1 MKPKNTDFDKS
12 YNIIGFIIIPILIL
26 SVLGQHFIF
35 KSEEYITR
43 KYFEF
48 HIYQFRG
55 EIYEKTE
62 DQKGAGSN
70 EARYVILT
78 SGTRHRISTDKYQ
91 ELSIGDIVYKN
102 SKSDT
107 VYYILKNSGDTLKF
121 MENQYL
127 SDYKELQTKANN
139 SL

>member
-1 MKPKNTDFDKS
+1 MKPKDTDFYKS

-35 KSEEYITR
+35 KSEEYFTR

-48 HIYQFRG
+48 HNYQFRG
-55 EIYEKTE
+55 EIYKKTE
-62 DQKGAGSN
+62 DQKGSGSN

-121 MENQYL
+121 MENKYL
-127 SDYKELQTKANN
+127 SDYKELQTKANS